1 MKNKKAFTLIELLVV
16 IAIIAIVASVAMV
29 SLGGARDAAGEAKI
43 RAEASQMKR
52 YIEMQELMYGSD
64 GIQAVIDEFI
74 NKHDYIDKGKYSVA
88 NNSFCL
94 GYTINDSPWCTDKN
108 NNLVQSV
115 CHIGG
120 VNEGKCSCSGIEIGD
135 ECGGGIVAG
144 ITGDKILIAASTD
157 INPGSI
163 YQWGCYGQSVSPDA
177 TSTTDGATNTTN
189 IINFHAGWS
198 EPWTTLGEDSCH
210 EDNNG
215 EVVARLCNNYM
226 SGGYSDWY
234 LPAINELETLYVNRA
249 AIKEFTTNSYRS
261 STEENSD
268 AAWIVNFGSGGQG
281 YSFKYVPYHVRC
293 VRRY

>member
-1 MKNKKAFTLIELLVV
+1 MKNKRAFTLIELLVV
-16 IAIIAIVASVAMV
+16 MAIIAIVASVAMV

-120 VNEGKCSCSGIEIGD
+120 VNEGKCSCSGIEIGNP
-135 ECGGGIVAG
+135 CGGGIVASQESG
-144 ITGDKILIAASTD
+144 YTLIAAAADNST
-157 INPGSI
+157 S
-163 YQWGCYGQSVSPDA
+163 YQWGCYGQSVSPFAKSD
-177 TSTTDGATNTTN
+177 TNGSLNTTN
-189 IINFHAGWS
+189 IVAFHDGW
-198 EPWTTLGEDSCH
+198 TGGNLGGSSCGSS
-210 EDNNG
+210 NG
-215 EVVARLCNNYM
+215 EVAARLCNDLVLN
-226 SGGYSDWY
+226 GYSDWY
-234 LPAINELETLYVNRA
+234 LPARNELVVLYDNKDDIGGFSA
-249 AIKEFTTNSYRS
+249 ATYWS
-261 STEENSD
+261 STD
-268 AAWIVNFGSGGQG
+268 GDDYLAWPVTFGGMGPVLG
-281 YSFKYVPYHVRC
+281 YKYLGLYVRC
-293 VRRY
+293 VRIN